1 MRARY
6 KFPVIGCLLVCFGL
20 MGVMPADGATVKKRN
35 IADLMSLGD
44 QIITGK
50 ISDVRDGFDSNN
62 VPYTEVTI
70 RVSETTKGDAT
81 GTYTFRQFGLIAP
94 RDMGDGRTNL
104 NVTPDGWPT
113 YSKDEDVVLF
123 LYKAAGWTGLR
134 TTVGLFQGKFVI
146 EGGFVT
152 NSINNEGLF
161 DGVRVDPSK
170 LTEKERA
177 MLKQKEGK
185 IPEELFMSFLR
196 KSAEERWFP
205 EETGR

>member
-6 KFPVIGCLLVCFGL
+6 KIPMIGCLLMCFGL
-20 MGVMPADGATVKKRN
+20 MGVMPADGSTVKKRN

-44 QIITGK
+44 QVIAGK
-50 ISDVRDGFDSNN
+50 IVEVRDGFDSNN
-62 VPYTEVTI
+62 VPYTEVTVQV
-70 RVSETTKGDAT
+70 RETPKGDAT
-81 GTYTFRQFGLIAP
+81 GNYTFRQFGLTAP
-94 RDMGDGRTNL
+94 RDMGNGITNL

-113 YSKDEDVVLF
+113 YSQGEDVVLF

-146 EGGFVT
+146 KDGYIT
-152 NSINNEGLF
+152 NAINNAGLF
-161 DGVRVDPSK
+161 DGVRVDRTK

-177 MLKQKEGK
+177 MLQQKEGK

-205 EETGR
+205 EEKGR